1 MLSDLCNVSKFA
13 VLKNYPEE
21 IKDFPI
27 TPFLEEICQTLKNS
41 KSRFLV
47 LTAETAAGKSTAV
60 PLALLKN
67 FSGKILMLEPRRIA
81 AAAISDRIANLLNE
95 KSGETVGYRLHLET
109 KVSSKTRLEIITEA
123 ILTRM
128 LQTDPSLSEG
138 KNGKVSVVVLDE
150 FHERSIHSDLAL
162 AFLKEAMALRDDLF
176 VIVMSATLDAKKLS
190 EYLGS
195 KEGAAPVMKIPGRS
209 FPVDVEYSG
218 NEELPNVI
226 MNVIEKKRIFSGSI
240 LVFLPGL
247 KEIQFAKNKLEEK
260 FRKENICAEIL
271 ILHSSINFEE
281 QKKVLTPQTD
291 YKNNFAKNKMP
302 RIILSSSIAETS
314 ITIPDVKVVI
324 DSGFSRLSKIN
335 LNVGIEHLV
344 TERESDFSAEQR
356 KGRAGRT
363 SNGLCIRMWNKNDAH
378 ISVTPPEIL
387 RSDLCSLV
395 LECALWGCKDV
406 KKISWL
412 DSPTDASW
420 NAAKAILVL
429 MNCLTENGEI
439 TNLGKTVLTLG
450 LSPRLSCSA
459 IFGGAKNILKYTNY
473 ADSYPAIQKKFCDD
487 VNFRLSKIDVEYFM
501 NSLTEI
507 DKKNILQFSLLAGF
521 PDRIAR
527 HKENGLYE
535 LPSGRIA
542 SLPKTEIEKYSCF
555 PEWIVIIDADS
566 GESLC
571 RIYSYEA
578 LNTDF
583 ATDYVFRHA
592 KTNTVSA
599 FEKDTLRLRKTEIF
613 SYGELCLSTRRLDV
627 TFGDFADALCTA
639 VKNYGIE
646 ILPISKKTHDFL
658 LRSKFYIQRNGQAA
672 GFTKK
677 MMGSAIAEAKD
688 VESANTD
695 ANAMETATT
704 DAKDVVS
711 FEKMLLQ
718 NVDDWLKPFITATLV
733 NEQNVYDALY
743 YFLDG
748 GDVDCKV
755 PTRINLQNGKSVKI
769 TYDETN
775 EIMPVL
781 EIIIQQ
787 IFGCFTTPKILGVP
801 VLLKL
806 LSPARRPLQITKD
819 LENFWIS
826 TWPEICKEMK
836 GRYPKHNWDYRVLEK

>member
-335 LNVGIEHLV
+335 LNVGIEH
-344 TERESDFSAEQR
+344 
-356 KGRAGRT
+356 
-363 SNGLCIRMWNKNDAH
+363 
-378 ISVTPPEIL
+378 
-387 RSDLCSLV
+387 
-395 LECALWGCKDV
+395 
-406 KKISWL
+406 
-412 DSPTDASW
+412 
-420 NAAKAILVL
+420 
-429 MNCLTENGEI
+429 
-439 TNLGKTVLTLG
+439 
-450 LSPRLSCSA
+450 
-459 IFGGAKNILKYTNY
+459 
-473 ADSYPAIQKKFCDD
+473 
-487 VNFRLSKIDVEYFM
+487 
-501 NSLTEI
+501 
-507 DKKNILQFSLLAGF
+507 
-521 PDRIAR
+521 
-527 HKENGLYE
+527 
-535 LPSGRIA
+535 
-542 SLPKTEIEKYSCF
+542 
-555 PEWIVIIDADS
+555 
-566 GESLC
+566 
-571 RIYSYEA
+571 
-578 LNTDF
+578 
-583 ATDYVFRHA
+583 
-592 KTNTVSA
+592 
-599 FEKDTLRLRKTEIF
+599 
-613 SYGELCLSTRRLDV
+613 
-627 TFGDFADALCTA
+627 
-639 VKNYGIE
+639 
-646 ILPISKKTHDFL
+646 
-658 LRSKFYIQRNGQAA
+658 
-672 GFTKK
+672 
-677 MMGSAIAEAKD
+677 
-688 VESANTD
+688 
-695 ANAMETATT
+695 
-704 DAKDVVS
+704 
-711 FEKMLLQ
+711 
-718 NVDDWLKPFITATLV
+718 
-733 NEQNVYDALY
+733 
-743 YFLDG
+743 
-748 GDVDCKV
+748 
-755 PTRINLQNGKSVKI
+755 
-769 TYDETN
+769 
-775 EIMPVL
+775 
-781 EIIIQQ
+781 
-787 IFGCFTTPKILGVP
+787 
-801 VLLKL
+801 
-806 LSPARRPLQITKD
+806 
-819 LENFWIS
+819 
-826 TWPEICKEMK
+826 
-836 GRYPKHNWDYRVLEK
+836 